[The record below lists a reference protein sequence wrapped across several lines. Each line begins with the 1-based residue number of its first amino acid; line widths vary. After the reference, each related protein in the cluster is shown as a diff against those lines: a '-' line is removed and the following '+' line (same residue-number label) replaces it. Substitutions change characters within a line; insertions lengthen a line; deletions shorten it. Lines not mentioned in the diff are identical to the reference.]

1 MQEQIQNEEFIDIRE
16 KGKRKGSFKD
26 VLDGSMLIRE
36 NVVKQFPFIF
46 FLALLAIFYIG
57 NRYHAEKLK
66 RNISH
71 LQKEQKDLRAE
82 SITTKAQLMFM
93 SKQTEVAKE
102 VKRRGLELE
111 ESTVPPK
118 KIIVKK

>member
-1 MQEQIQNEEFIDIRE
+1 MQNDEFIDIKE
-16 KGKRKGSFKD
+16 QGKGQRIGSFKD

-46 FLALLAIFYIG
+46 FLALLALFYIG

-66 RNISH
+66 RSITK
-71 LQKEQKDLRAE
+71 LQKEQSDLRSE
-82 SITTKAQLMFM
+82 SITTKSQLMYM

-111 ESTVPPK
+111 ESIEPPK
-118 KIIVKK
+118 KIIVNKE